1 MHGEELGNYAYGMWT
16 VVAFNVI
23 LFLFFVLSFIKPK
36 TSVEWRSMG
45 AFTAFIVALF
55 TEMYGFPLTIYFLS
69 SWMGKSYPVL
79 NPFSHSHGHLWL
91 VLLGLADSQIA
102 MTVLHIVTNMMI
114 FYGLYVMQNGW
125 ILIHAAKGQ
134 HLVTEGVYAH
144 VRHPQYS
151 GLFLITLGFL
161 IQWPSLITLI
171 MWPILMWT
179 YYKLAMKEEQDVE
192 KQFGKAYL
200 DYKKKVPAFLTRLG
214 QDIPEFGERRIR

>member
-1 MHGEELGNYAYGMWT
+1 MHGEELGSYAYGMWT
-16 VVAFNVI
+16 VVIFNVI

-36 TSVEWRSMG
+36 TNIEWRSMG
-45 AFTAFIVALF
+45 AFAAFIVALF

-91 VLLGLADSQIA
+91 VLLGLGDSSIA
-102 MTVLHIVTNMMI
+102 MTVLHIVTNAMI
-114 FYGLYVMQNGW
+114 FYGLYVMQKGW
-125 ILIHAAKGQ
+125 VLIHAAKGK
-134 HLVTEGVYAH
+134 HLVTDGIYAH

-161 IQWPSLITLI
+161 VQWPSILTLI

-179 YYKLAMKEEQDVE
+179 YYRLAMKEEQDVE

-200 DYKKKVPAFLTRLG
+200 DYKKRVPAFIPKLG
-214 QDIPEFGERRIR
+214 REETQ

>member
-16 VVAFNVI
+16 VAIFNVI
-23 LFLFFVLSFIKPK
+23 LFLFFVSSFTKPK
-36 TSVEWRSMG
+36 TNIEWRSMG
-45 AFTAFIVALF
+45 AFAAFIVALF

-69 SWMGKSYPVL
+69 SWMGKAYPVL

-91 VLLGLADSQIA
+91 VFLGLGDSRIA
-102 MTVLHIVTNMMI
+102 MTVLHIVTNVMI

-125 ILIHAAKGQ
+125 ILIHAAKGKQ
-134 HLVTEGVYAH
+134 LVTEGVYAH

-161 IQWPSLITLI
+161 IQWPSILTLV

-179 YYKLAMKEEQDVE
+179 YYRLAMREEQDVE
-192 KQFGKAYL
+192 KQFGKAYW
-200 DYKKKVPAFLTRLG
+200 DYKKQVPAF
-214 QDIPEFGERRIR
+214 IPRFGKGRGK

>member
-16 VVAFNVI
+16 VVVFNII

-36 TSVEWRSMG
+36 TNVEWRSMG
-45 AFTAFIVALF
+45 TFAAFIVALF

-69 SWMGKSYPVL
+69 SWFGKSYPVL

-91 VLLGLADSQIA
+91 VLLGLGDSQIA
-102 MTVLHIVTNMMI
+102 MTILHIVTNVMI
-114 FYGLYVMQNGW
+114 LYGLYVMQNGW
-125 ILIHAAKGQ
+125 VLIHAAQGK
-134 HLVTEGVYAH
+134 HLVTEGVYAQ

-161 IQWPSLITLI
+161 IQWPSILTLV

-179 YYKLAMKEEQDVE
+179 YYGLAMREEQDVE

-200 DYKKKVPAFLTRLG
+200 EYKRQVPAFLPRIGGVFQKFLRGGTR
-214 QDIPEFGERRIR
+214 

>member
-16 VVAFNVI
+16 VVIFNVI
-23 LFLFFVLSFIKPK
+23 LFLFFALSFIKPK
-36 TSVEWRSMG
+36 TNIEWRSMG
-45 AFTAFIVALF
+45 AFAAFIVALF

-91 VLLGLADSQIA
+91 ILLGLADSKIA
-102 MTVLHIVTNMMI
+102 MMVLHIVTNIMI
-114 FYGLYVMQNGW
+114 IFGLYVMQNGW
-125 ILIHAAKGQ
+125 ILIHAAKGK

-161 IQWPSLITLI
+161 IQWPSILTLI

-179 YYKLAMKEEQDVE
+179 YYRLAMKEEQDVE

-200 DYKKKVPAFLTRLG
+200 NYKKQVPAF
-214 QDIPEFGERRIR
+214 IPKFRKG

>member
-16 VVAFNVI
+16 VAIFNI
-23 LFLFFVLSFIKPK
+23 LIFIFFVTSFIKPK
-36 TSVEWRSMG
+36 GAYEWRSMG
-45 AFTAFIVALF
+45 VFVGFIVALF

-102 MTVLHIVTNMMI
+102 MTILHIVSNVMI

-125 ILIHAAKGQ
+125 VLIHAAKGK
-134 HLVTEGVYAH
+134 HLVAEGVYAH

-161 IQWPSLITLI
+161 IQWPSILTLA
-171 MWPILMWT
+171 MWPVLMWS
-179 YYKLAMKEEQDVE
+179 YYRLAMKEERDME
-192 KQFGKAYL
+192 EQFGQEYL
-200 DYKKKVPAFLTRLG
+200 DYKKRVSAF
-214 QDIPEFGERRIR
+214 IPSLKKGDE

>member
-1 MHGEELGNYAYGMWT
+1 MHGEDLGNYAYGMWT
-16 VVAFNVI
+16 VVIFNVI

-36 TSVEWRSMG
+36 TNIEWRSMG
-45 AFTAFIVALF
+45 AFAAFIVALF

-91 VLLGLADSQIA
+91 VLLGLGDSPIA
-102 MTVLHIVTNMMI
+102 MTVLHIVTNVMI
-114 FYGLYVMQNGW
+114 FCGLYVMQNGW
-125 ILIHAAKGQ
+125 VLIHAAKGK
-134 HLVTEGVYAH
+134 HLVTEGVYAR

-151 GLFLITLGFL
+151 GLFLITVGFL
-161 IQWPSLITLI
+161 IQWPSILTLV

-179 YYKLAMKEEQDVE
+179 YYRLAMKEEQEVE

-200 DYKKKVPAFLTRLG
+200 DYKKKVSAF
-214 QDIPEFGERRIR
+214 IPKFTKGGTQ